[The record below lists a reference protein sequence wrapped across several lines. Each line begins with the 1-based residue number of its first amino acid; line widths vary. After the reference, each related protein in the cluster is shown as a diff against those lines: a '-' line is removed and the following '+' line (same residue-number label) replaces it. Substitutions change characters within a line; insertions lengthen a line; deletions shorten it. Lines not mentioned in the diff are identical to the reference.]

1 MQILHLHWLT
11 PTTPEE
17 NGRCLFWLET
27 AAALQPTRNRR
38 KKAAQPHPFAVDRDG
53 LKALLTVVRLPAKL
67 PSQTLTLWLPTNH
80 FGPIPSP
87 DLLHDWERDD
97 SPPEL
102 LPWQVVGGALDAA
115 QTVRLLTWLHQNE
128 LPAPYR
134 LGVDGRFWQT
144 AYTFILELLAR
155 QLIRPTL
162 IEQRDGKAT
171 RYEARWQPLLDGEA
185 EARRAA
191 QLAAAM
197 PPICRADAANPD
209 ETIPPRAILD
219 SFLNH
224 LADVAMRDWGTTQE
238 LYLPTTNDPAAAWL
252 RALFAADPAI
262 QASAGQMQH
271 FAGSFRAWER
281 ALTIAGD
288 KHYRVALRLEAPAQ
302 QGTTRRKKGE
312 AAWQLHYLLQAR
324 DDASLLVPAVE
335 VWNTKGSILQALDR
349 YFDRPQE
356 RLLTGLGYAARFFKP
371 IERSLQQRSPA
382 GMSLTSDEAYAF
394 LRQCAPQLQR
404 AGFGLLAPP
413 WWNKPGTRLG
423 VRLKLGSTSKLTGQ
437 TAVATGHMNLDNLV
451 NYRWQLSLGDT
462 ELTREEFDALVAL
475 KSPLVQIRG
484 QWVQLDPEQIEAAI
498 RFWEQQGMEGTLS
511 LPEAMRLGLTV
522 EEQQRSGLPVD
533 GVELDDWLQSWLN
546 RLQGDEKLEML
557 PVPQGL
563 RATLR
568 PYQQYGYSWLHF
580 ARRWGLGV
588 ILADDMGLGKC
599 VAADTNIV
607 VNGLP
612 QTAATLWQRFAQNEE
627 FDGEGYWAEP
637 AELLTVN
644 AIDEQTGNITVA
656 AVHKLYR
663 QHIQEPVRQ
672 ITLEDGNQI
681 TITRQHKLLTN
692 TGWRNDLAVG
702 DYVCVPSKL
711 IGEENAVDTDLALF
725 LAWQIA
731 EGHERP
737 EAAIVNISQKD
748 TKRLQAYR
756 QKPRSK
762 WTDRTLSTYAQ
773 LDYDFLQA
781 TRQKLQHLVDQ
792 EVFYCRIKS
801 IEDVFYD
808 GWVYDLE
815 VANHHNFVA
824 NNIICHNTIQTLT
837 MIQRLKEE
845 MAGLPAPVLL
855 ICPTSV
861 VTNWELERQKFTPGL
876 QTLVHQGGDRLR
888 DEAFIEA
895 AQNVDMVLT
904 SYALARRDGEALKQI
919 NWFGVALDEA
929 QNIKNA
935 NTKQAQTI
943 RKLPAD
949 FRLALT
955 GTPVENRLSEL
966 WSIMQFLN
974 PGFLGGQ
981 KQFRQEFTLPI
992 EKYGDQEAA
1001 QRLRQMTR
1009 PFLLRR
1015 VKTDPTVIQDL
1026 PDKQEVKVYCHL
1038 SEEQATLY
1046 EAVVQDALAAIEEQ
1060 EEGGMARKGL
1070 VLSMLMQLKQ
1080 VCNHPAQ
1087 YLHQTE
1093 TYKVGEDNGRSG
1105 KLDRLTAL
1113 LEEILAEGDRLLIFS
1128 QFTEMAGLL
1137 KGYIQETF
1145 GVPTLYLHGGVPP
1158 KKRAA
1163 MVEQFQREDGPPV
1176 FLLSLKAGGTGL
1188 NLTRANHVFH
1198 FDRWW
1203 NPAVEDQATDRA
1215 FRIGQTKN
1223 VLVHKFVCLGTLEER
1238 IDAMIEDKKALAESI
1253 VGKGENWLT
1262 EMGTADLRTLVKLR
1276 Q

>member
-27 AAALQPTRNRR
+27 AAAPQPSRNRR
-38 KKAAQPHPFAVDRDG
+38 KKVAQPHPFAVAKEGLRD
-53 LKALLTVVRLPAKL
+53 LLTAVRLRGKL
-67 PSQTLTLWLPTNH
+67 PVKPLTLWLPTNR

-102 LPWQVVGGALDAA
+102 LPWEVVGGALDAA
-115 QTVRLLTWLHQNE
+115 QTLRLLTWLHQNE

-144 AYTFILELLAR
+144 AYTFTLELLAR

-171 RYEARWQPLLDGEA
+171 RYEARWQPLLDGES

-224 LADVAMRDWGTTQE
+224 LADAAMRDWGTTQE
-238 LYLPTTNDPAAAWL
+238 LFLPTANDPAAAWL

-271 FAGSFRAWER
+271 FAASFRAWER

-288 KHYRVALRLEAPAQ
+288 KHYRVALRLETPAQ

-324 DDASLLVPAVE
+324 DDASLIVPAAE

-382 GMSLTSDEAYAF
+382 GMSLTSNEAYAF

-437 TAVATGHMNLDNLV
+437 TAVATGHMNLENLV

-511 LPEAMRLGLTV
+511 LPEAMRLGLTS
-522 EEQQRSGLPVD
+522 EEQQRNGLPVD

-563 RATLR
+563 QATLR

-588 ILADDMGLGKC
+588 ILADDMGLGK
-599 VAADTNIV
+599 
-607 VNGLP
+607 
-612 QTAATLWQRFAQNEE
+612 
-627 FDGEGYWAEP
+627 
-637 AELLTVN
+637 
-644 AIDEQTGNITVA
+644 
-656 AVHKLYR
+656 
-663 QHIQEPVRQ
+663 
-672 ITLEDGNQI
+672 
-681 TITRQHKLLTN
+681 
-692 TGWRNDLAVG
+692 
-702 DYVCVPSKL
+702 
-711 IGEENAVDTDLALF
+711 
-725 LAWQIA
+725 
-731 EGHERP
+731 
-737 EAAIVNISQKD
+737 
-748 TKRLQAYR
+748 
-756 QKPRSK
+756 
-762 WTDRTLSTYAQ
+762 
-773 LDYDFLQA
+773 
-781 TRQKLQHLVDQ
+781 
-792 EVFYCRIKS
+792 
-801 IEDVFYD
+801 
-808 GWVYDLE
+808 
-815 VANHHNFVA
+815 
-824 NNIICHNTIQTLT
+824 TIQTLT
-837 MIQRLKEE
+837 LAQQLKEE
-845 MAGLPAPVLL
+845 MGGLPAPMLL

-876 QTLVHQGGDRLR
+876 RAMVHQGADRLR
-888 DEAFIEA
+888 DAEFIAA
-895 AQNVDMVLT
+895 AQESDVVLT
-904 SYALARRDGEALKQI
+904 SYALVRRDAETLKQI
-919 NWFGVALDEA
+919 NWFGVTLDEA

-981 KQFRQEFTLPI
+981 KQFREEFTLPI

-1026 PDKQEVKVYCHL
+1026 PDKQEMKVYCHL

-1046 EAVVQDALAAIEEQ
+1046 EAVVRDALAAIEEQ
-1060 EEGGMARKGL
+1060 EEGGIARKGL

-1105 KLDRLTAL
+1105 KLDRLAAM

-1158 KKRAA
+1158 KKRAG

-1238 IDAMIEDKKALAESI
+1238 IDAMIEDKKALAQSI
-1253 VGKGENWLT
+1253 IGGGENWLT
-1262 EMGTADLRTLVKLR
+1262 EMSTADLRELVVLR
-1276 Q
+1276 KKEEGRR

>member
-1 MQILHLHWLT
+1 M
-11 PTTPEE
+11 
-17 NGRCLFWLET
+17 
-27 AAALQPTRNRR
+27 
-38 KKAAQPHPFAVDRDG
+38 
-53 LKALLTVVRLPAKL
+53 
-67 PSQTLTLWLPTNH
+67 
-80 FGPIPSP
+80 
-87 DLLHDWERDD
+87 
-97 SPPEL
+97 
-102 LPWQVVGGALDAA
+102 
-115 QTVRLLTWLHQNE
+115 
-128 LPAPYR
+128 
-134 LGVDGRFWQT
+134 
-144 AYTFILELLAR
+144 
-155 QLIRPTL
+155 
-162 IEQRDGKAT
+162 
-171 RYEARWQPLLDGEA
+171 RYEARWQPLLDGDT

-197 PPICRADAANPD
+197 PAICRAEAANPN

-224 LADVAMRDWGTTQE
+224 LADAAMRDWATKQE
-238 LYLPTTNDPAAAWL
+238 LFLPTAADPEAAWL
-252 RALFAADPAI
+252 RALFAVDPAI

-271 FAGSFRAWER
+271 FASSFHAWER

-302 QGTTRRKKGE
+302 QETTRRKKGE
-312 AAWQLHYLLQAR
+312 DAWQLHYLLQAR
-324 DDASLLVPAVE
+324 DDASLLVPAAE
-335 VWNTKGSILQALDR
+335 VWKTKGSVLQALDR
-349 YFDRPQE
+349 HFDRPQE

-371 IERSLQQRSPA
+371 IQHSLQQRNPSE
-382 GMSLTSDEAYAF
+382 MTLTGDEAYVF

-404 AGFGLLAPP
+404 AGFGLLVPP

-437 TAVATGHMNLDNLV
+437 TAVSSGHLNLDNLV
-451 NYRWQLSLGDT
+451 SYRWQLSLGDT

-511 LPEAMRLGLTV
+511 LPEAMKLGLTG

-533 GVELDDWLQSWLN
+533 SVDLDDWLQSWLN
-546 RLQGDEKLEML
+546 RLQGDEKLAML
-557 PVPQGL
+557 PTPEGL

-588 ILADDMGLGKC
+588 ILADDMGLGK
-599 VAADTNIV
+599 
-607 VNGLP
+607 
-612 QTAATLWQRFAQNEE
+612 
-627 FDGEGYWAEP
+627 
-637 AELLTVN
+637 
-644 AIDEQTGNITVA
+644 
-656 AVHKLYR
+656 
-663 QHIQEPVRQ
+663 
-672 ITLEDGNQI
+672 
-681 TITRQHKLLTN
+681 
-692 TGWRNDLAVG
+692 
-702 DYVCVPSKL
+702 
-711 IGEENAVDTDLALF
+711 
-725 LAWQIA
+725 
-731 EGHERP
+731 
-737 EAAIVNISQKD
+737 
-748 TKRLQAYR
+748 
-756 QKPRSK
+756 
-762 WTDRTLSTYAQ
+762 
-773 LDYDFLQA
+773 
-781 TRQKLQHLVDQ
+781 
-792 EVFYCRIKS
+792 
-801 IEDVFYD
+801 
-808 GWVYDLE
+808 
-815 VANHHNFVA
+815 
-824 NNIICHNTIQTLT
+824 TIQTLT
-837 MIQRLKEE
+837 LTQQLKEE
-845 MAGLPAPVLL
+845 MGGLPAPILL

-861 VTNWELERQKFTPGL
+861 VTNWELEQRKFTPGL
-876 QTLVHQGGDRLR
+876 RAMVHQGSDRLR
-888 DEAFIEA
+888 EAEFVAA
-895 AQNVDMVLT
+895 AQANDMVLT
-904 SYALARRDGEALKQI
+904 SYALARRDAETLKQI
-919 NWFGVALDEA
+919 NWFGVVLDEA

-943 RKLPAD
+943 RKLSAD

-981 KQFRQEFTLPI
+981 KQFRQEYVLPI
-992 EKYGDQEAA
+992 ERYGDQESA
-1001 QRLRQMTR
+1001 QRLRQVTR

-1026 PDKQEVKVYCHL
+1026 PDKQEMKVYCHL

-1046 EAVVQDALAAIEEQ
+1046 EAVVRDALGAIEEQ

-1093 TYKVGEDNGRSG
+1093 TYKADEDNGRSG

-1113 LEEILAEGDRLLIFS
+1113 LDEILAEGDRLLIFS

-1137 KGYIQETF
+1137 KGYIQAKF
-1145 GVPTLYLHGGVPP
+1145 GAPTLYLHGGVPP
-1158 KKRAA
+1158 QKRAA

-1238 IDAMIEDKKALAESI
+1238 IDAMIEDKKALANSI
-1253 VGKGENWLT
+1253 IGSGENWLT
-1262 EMGTADLRTLVKLR
+1262 EMTTADLRSLVQLR
-1276 Q
+1276 RE

>member
-1 MQILHLHWLT
+1 MQVLHLHWLT
-11 PTTPEE
+11 PTTPGE
-17 NGRCLFWLET
+17 NGRAFFWLET
-27 AAALQPTRNRR
+27 AVAPQPTRNRR
-38 KKAAQPHPFAVDRDG
+38 KKTAQPHPFAADRDG
-53 LKALLTVVRLPAKL
+53 LKALLTAVRLPGKL
-67 PSQTLTLWLPTNH
+67 PVQTLTLWLPTNR

-97 SPPEL
+97 SPPDL
-102 LPWQVVGGALDAA
+102 LPWEVIGGALNAA
-115 QTVRLLTWLHQNE
+115 QTLRLLTWLHQNP

-134 LGVDGRFWQT
+134 LGVDGRFWHT
-144 AYTFILELLAR
+144 AYTFTLELLAQ

-162 IEQRDGKAT
+162 VAQRGLKAM
-171 RYEARWQPLLDGEA
+171 RYEARWQPLLDGDT

-197 PPICRADAANPD
+197 PAICRAEAANPN

-224 LADVAMRDWGTTQE
+224 LADAAMRDWATKQE
-238 LYLPTTNDPAAAWL
+238 LFLPTAADPEAAWL
-252 RALFAADPAI
+252 RALFAVDPAI

-271 FAGSFRAWER
+271 FASSFHAWER

-302 QGTTRRKKGE
+302 QETTRRKKGE
-312 AAWQLHYLLQAR
+312 DAWQLHYLLQAR
-324 DDASLLVPAVE
+324 DDASLLVPAAE
-335 VWNTKGSILQALDR
+335 VWKTKGSVLQALDR
-349 YFDRPQE
+349 HFDRPQE

-371 IERSLQQRSPA
+371 IQHSLQQRNPSE
-382 GMSLTSDEAYAF
+382 MTLTGDEAYVF

-404 AGFGLLAPP
+404 AGFGLLVPP

-437 TAVATGHMNLDNLV
+437 TAVATGHMNLEKLV
-451 NYRWQLSLGDT
+451 SYRWQLSLGDT

-511 LPEAMRLGLTV
+511 LPEAMKLGLTA
-522 EEQQRSGLPVD
+522 EDQQRSGLPVD

-546 RLQGDEKLEML
+546 RLQGDEKLAML
-557 PVPQGL
+557 PMPEGL

-588 ILADDMGLGKC
+588 ILADDMGLGK
-599 VAADTNIV
+599 
-607 VNGLP
+607 
-612 QTAATLWQRFAQNEE
+612 
-627 FDGEGYWAEP
+627 
-637 AELLTVN
+637 
-644 AIDEQTGNITVA
+644 
-656 AVHKLYR
+656 
-663 QHIQEPVRQ
+663 
-672 ITLEDGNQI
+672 
-681 TITRQHKLLTN
+681 
-692 TGWRNDLAVG
+692 
-702 DYVCVPSKL
+702 
-711 IGEENAVDTDLALF
+711 
-725 LAWQIA
+725 
-731 EGHERP
+731 
-737 EAAIVNISQKD
+737 
-748 TKRLQAYR
+748 
-756 QKPRSK
+756 
-762 WTDRTLSTYAQ
+762 
-773 LDYDFLQA
+773 
-781 TRQKLQHLVDQ
+781 
-792 EVFYCRIKS
+792 
-801 IEDVFYD
+801 
-808 GWVYDLE
+808 
-815 VANHHNFVA
+815 
-824 NNIICHNTIQTLT
+824 TIQTLT
-837 MIQRLKEE
+837 LAQQLKEE
-845 MAGLPAPVLL
+845 MGGLPAPILL

-861 VTNWELERQKFTPGL
+861 VTNWELEQRKFTPGL
-876 QTLVHQGGDRLR
+876 RAMVHQGGDRLR
-888 DEAFIEA
+888 EAEFVAA
-895 AQNVDMVLT
+895 AQASDMVLT
-904 SYALARRDGEALKQI
+904 SYALARRDAETLKQI
-919 NWFGVALDEA
+919 NWFGVVLDEA

-943 RKLPAD
+943 RKLSAD

-981 KQFRQEFTLPI
+981 KQFRQEYVLPI
-992 EKYGDQEAA
+992 ERYGDQEAA
-1001 QRLRQMTR
+1001 QRLRQVTR

-1026 PDKQEVKVYCHL
+1026 PDKQEMKVYCHL

-1046 EAVVQDALAAIEEQ
+1046 EAVVRDALAAIEEQ
-1060 EEGGMARKGL
+1060 EEGGMTRKGL

-1093 TYKVGEDNGRSG
+1093 TYKAGEDNGRSG

-1137 KGYIQETF
+1137 KGYIQEKF
-1145 GVPTLYLHGGVPP
+1145 GAPTLYLHGGLPP

-1238 IDAMIEDKKALAESI
+1238 IDAMIEDKKALANSI
-1253 VGKGENWLT
+1253 IGSGENWLT
-1262 EMGTADLRTLVKLR
+1262 EMTTADLRSLVQLR
-1276 Q
+1276 RE